1 MEEGIKNQAQ
11 GDLTANHP
19 KENKRGFFKSSL
31 LFVWEIS
38 KVVIISL
45 AIIVPVRY
53 FLIQP
58 FFVNGASMEPQFH
71 DGEYLIV
78 DELSYRLS
86 DPERGEVIIFKY
98 PKDPSQYYIK
108 RIIGLPGEK
117 IKINQEKIT
126 IFNSENPD
134 GFILDESNYLID
146 GKKRDFSM
154 ETKLSDGEYFVMG
167 DNRRASSDSRTWGS
181 LPENFIIGRAWIRA
195 WPLDKID
202 ILEKPEY

>member
-1 MEEGIKNQAQ
+1 MEEDIKTQEQ
-11 GDLTANHP
+11 GDLMPNHSE
-19 KENKRGFFKSSL
+19 KNKRGFLKSSL

-117 IKINQEKIT
+117 IKINQGEIT

-134 GFILDESNYLID
+134 GFILDESDYLID

-202 ILEKPEY
+202 ILEKPGY

>member
-1 MEEGIKNQAQ
+1 MEEDIKTQGQ
-11 GDLTANHP
+11 GDLMPNHP
-19 KENKRGFFKSSL
+19 EENKRGFLKSSL

-117 IKINQEKIT
+117 IKINQGEIT

-134 GFILDESNYLID
+134 GFILDESDYLID

-202 ILEKPEY
+202 ILEKPGY

>member
-1 MEEGIKNQAQ
+1 MIEDTKTQAQ
-11 GDLTANHP
+11 GDLTANHL
-19 KENKRGFFKSSL
+19 KENKRGFLKSSL

-78 DELSYRLS
+78 DELSYRIT
-86 DPERGEVIIFKY
+86 DPKRGEVIIFKY

-126 IFNSENPD
+126 IFNSENSD
-134 GFILDESNYLID
+134 GFTLDESNYLLD

-167 DNRRASSDSRTWGS
+167 DNRRASSDSRTWGA

>member
-19 KENKRGFFKSSL
+19 KENKRGFLKSSL

-86 DPERGEVIIFKY
+86 DPKRGEVIIFKY

-134 GFILDESNYLID
+134 GFILDESDYLLD

-154 ETKLSDGEYFVMG
+154 ETKLSGSEYFVMG

>member
-1 MEEGIKNQAQ
+1 MEENVKIQTQ
-11 GDLTANHP
+11 GDLMANHP
-19 KENKRGFFKSSL
+19 KKKKRGFFKSSL

-78 DELSYRLS
+78 DELSYRLT

-126 IFNSENPD
+126 IFNSENPG
-134 GFILDESNYLID
+134 GFILDESDYLLD
-146 GKKRDFSM
+146 GKERDFSM

-167 DNRRASSDSRTWGS
+167 DNRHASSDSRTWGS
-181 LPENFIIGRAWIRA
+181 LPENFIVGRAWIRA
-195 WPLDKID
+195 WPFDKID
-202 ILEKPEY
+202 IFEKPEY

>member
-1 MEEGIKNQAQ
+1 MEKDIKTQRQ
-11 GDLTANHP
+11 GNLTPNHLE
-19 KENKRGFFKSSL
+19 ENKRGFLKSSL

-38 KVVIISL
+38 KVIIISL

-126 IFNSENPD
+126 IFNSGNSD
-134 GFILDESNYLID
+134 GFILDESDYLLD

-181 LPENFIIGRAWIRA
+181 LPEDFIIGRAWIRA

>member
-1 MEEGIKNQAQ
+1 MEEDIKIQAQ

-19 KENKRGFFKSSL
+19 EENKRGFLKSSL
-31 LFVWEIS
+31 LFVWEIT
-38 KVVIISL
+38 KVVVISL

-71 DGEYLIV
+71 DGEYLII
-78 DELSYRLS
+78 DELSYRLT
-86 DPERGEVIIFKY
+86 DPERGEVIVFKY

-126 IFNSENPD
+126 IFNSKNPD
-134 GFILDESNYLID
+134 GFILNENNYLID

-154 ETKLSDGEYFVMG
+154 ETKLSNSEYFVMG
-167 DNRRASSDSRTWGS
+167 DNRHASSDSRIWGS

-202 ILEKPEY
+202 ILKKPEY